1 MSPAKRFR
9 VGTVATRI
17 AKSSHTEK
25 STSHTPVDIQAR
37 EWRES
42 PRVSSVTH
50 PPITSP
56 RPGEATVTVGAAQ
69 RIGTTSSSGLLR
81 PHSDCAVSQ
90 PEIMPR
96 WGKRSSCRT
105 RNSTTGRGR
114 GILLARCGNSFTS
127 TGSDDDV
134 GAVPPDVVDHDLG
147 VLRGGRTGGN
157 QQFASSTNGCRPVGG
172 RRLHPNC
179 LQGQDVGEVD
189 HSRILRRRR
198 KWNGSVYF
206 RAVVRHRWGVPPS
219 SIRPSPVP
227 THRVDPAS
235 CEQPPAQQ
243 SGWLPTRTAPR
254 WRPGWRRVPGCRGRS
269 SPPDRRR
276 PGRRA
281 RQP

>member
-1 MSPAKRFR
+1 MQQAS
-9 VGTVATRI
+9 
-17 AKSSHTEK
+17 E
-25 STSHTPVDIQAR
+25 TSGDVYTPVVIQAR

-147 VLRGGRTGGN
+147 VLRGGRTGSN
-157 QQFASSTNGCRPVGG
+157 QQIASSTDGCLPVGG
-172 RRLHPNC
+172 RCLQPNC
-179 LQGQDVGEVD
+179 RHGKDVSQVD

-198 KWNGSVYF
+198 NETVQCTAAPIPDTGGYSPLLDQ
-206 RAVVRHRWGVPPS
+206 AVTCSHSLRRS
-219 SIRPSPVP
+219 SIVRMACWA
-227 THRVDPAS
+227 AS
-235 CEQPPAQQ
+235 ME
-243 SGWLPTRTAPR
+243 
-254 WRPGWRRVPGCRGRS
+254 
-269 SPPDRRR
+269 
-276 PGRRA
+276 
-281 RQP
+281 